1 MKWFQTRGGEI
12 YIECKKKVFYN
23 KGSEALEHVDKRG
36 GGCPIPGR
44 IQCQAGLVSGQPGLV
59 VGDPARSRGLEL
71 DEHCGPFQPR
81 PFCGS
86 MKNKQARKG
95 KMH

>member
-1 MKWFQTRGGEI
+1 VKWFQTRGGEI

-44 IQCQAGLVSGQPGLV
+44 IQCQAGLVSEQSDISVDISVLCRRV
-59 VGDPARSRGLEL
+59 ETDDL
-71 DEHCGPFQPR
+71 
-81 PFCGS
+81 
-86 MKNKQARKG
+86 
-95 KMH
+95 